1 MPRPLFIATFLVCI
15 CSALGAALECWFE
28 EWPGNRRKMNNGLAT
43 AVGEAGALFAEYF
56 FTKADV
62 YFLSGCYSSIHDDEL
77 GIQPDTNWIALF
89 GMNFRPTRHTH
100 LGDDGHAED
109 VREILPWLRLAIE
122 TDPHHIDSYLAGAFI
137 LRKTL
142 RQFGAAKSLLREGLM
157 ANSNDPTLLFEL
169 GRVFYSESGQEKVAA
184 AIWGRALQEVERNQS
199 MSYPTKR
206 DLRRK
211 IVTYLDSLELSQKE
225 APPVGL
231 NSLRSSSKESL

>member
-1 MPRPLFIATFLVCI
+1 MPRPPFILAFLVCI
-15 CSALGAALECWFE
+15 CSALGTALECWFE

-43 AVGEAGALFAEYF
+43 ALGEVRTLFAEYF

-62 YFLSGCYSSIHDDEL
+62 YFLSGCYSSIHDDES
-77 GIQPDTNWIALF
+77 GAQRDTNWIAMF
-89 GMNFRPTRHTH
+89 GINFRPTRHTH
-100 LGDDGHAED
+100 LGEDGHAED
-109 VREILPWLRLAIE
+109 VREILPWLHLAIE

-169 GRVFYSESGQEKVAA
+169 GHVFYSESGHEKVAA
-184 AIWGRALQEVERNQS
+184 AIWTRALEEVERDQS

-211 IVTYLDSLELSQKE
+211 IVTYLDSLEPSQKE
-225 APPVGL
+225 AASVRL
-231 NSLRSSSKESL
+231 DSLRGSSKESL